1 MNPKTE
7 KLMNIKRAFLL
18 GMAGLLLPAGALMAQ
33 TEQDNFTVKT
43 TKTFSDGS
51 TYEVDVTLT
60 CNTGLP
66 LEQTFTIAG
75 GDADGVTFVVT
86 DFVGGSMSC
95 EVTESG
101 APAGYTTVMNG
112 GAGCAWTDI
121 EIGDAEEC
129 EIENTADDATY
140 TVVKDWAV
148 VREGGDLVIQEADV
162 TIKCD
167 SEILDE
173 GAWEVDDYWYLDG
186 TLGDGDTLVASVDV
200 SAGSA
205 ECSASETILQSGV
218 ESTSVGCGA
227 VSLGAGGSHTC
238 YFTNTVFFEGIPT
251 LSQYGLAIMAL
262 LMLGVGYVGFRRF
275 V

>member
-1 MNPKTE
+1 ME

-33 TEQDNFTVKT
+33 TEQDTFTVQT
-43 TKTFSDGS
+43 TKIFSDGS

-86 DFVGGSMSC
+86 DFADGSMNC

-101 APAGYTTVMNG
+101 APAGYSTVMNG
-112 GAGCAWTDI
+112 GDGCAWTGI
-121 EIGDAEEC
+121 ELGDSEEC
-129 EIENTADDATY
+129 QIENTADDATY
-140 TVVKDWAV
+140 TVVKDWTV
-148 VREGGDLVIQEADV
+148 QREGGDLVIQEADV
-162 TIKCD
+162 TIECD
-167 SEILDE
+167 SAID
-173 GAWEVDDYWYLDG
+173 GGWEDDGYWYKSG

-200 SAGSA
+200 SGGSA

-218 ESTSVGCGA
+218 ESSSSGCGP
-227 VSLGAGGSHTC
+227 VSLGADGSHTC
-238 YFTNTVFFEGIPT
+238 TFTNTVFFEGIPT
-251 LSQYGLAIMAL
+251 LSQYGLAILVL
-262 LMLGVGYVGFRRF
+262 LTLGVGFVGFRRF

>member
-1 MNPKTE
+1 
-7 KLMNIKRAFLL
+7 MNIKRAFALV
-18 GMAGLLLPAGALMAQ
+18 MAGLLLPAGALMAQ
-33 TEQDNFTVKT
+33 DDEFNVKT

-51 TYEVDVTLT
+51 DFEIDVTLT

-66 LEQTFTIAG
+66 LEQTFTIEG
-75 GDADGVTFVVT
+75 GDPEGVTFVVV

-101 APAGYTTVMNG
+101 APFGYTTVMNG
-112 GAGCAWTDI
+112 GAGCEWDEI
-121 EIGDAEEC
+121 ELGDSVEC
-129 EIENTADDATY
+129 EIENVADDATY
-140 TVVKDWAV
+140 TVVKDWTVSRA
-148 VREGGDLVIQEADV
+148 GGDVVIQEADV

-167 SEILDE
+167 SEID
-173 GAWEVDDYWYLDG
+173 GGWEDDGYWFLSD

-200 SAGSA
+200 TEGSA
-205 ECSASETILQSGV
+205 ECSASENILQSGV
-218 ESTSVGCGA
+218 ESSSSDCGP

-238 YFTNTVFFEGIPT
+238 TFTNTVFFEGIPT